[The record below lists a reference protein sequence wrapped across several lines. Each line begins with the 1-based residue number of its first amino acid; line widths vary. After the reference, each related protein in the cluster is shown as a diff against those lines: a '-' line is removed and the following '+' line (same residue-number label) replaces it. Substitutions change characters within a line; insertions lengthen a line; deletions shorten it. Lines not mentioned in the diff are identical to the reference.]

1 MTHGVVDSMPSDPL
15 ELAMDTP
22 AVSPEPQPQAPSAVP
37 PAPPAATTPYP
48 AGSLYP
54 AGPSAPAAPPHNVLA
69 WVSLGLGAAF
79 ILFGTIA
86 SIAAV
91 ICGHIAQGQIRDRG
105 EQGANA
111 ARWGLILGYAGIALT
126 VLAVIA
132 LVIFLVIAF
141 GVAGVANQQL

>member
-1 MTHGVVDSMPSDPL
+1 M
-15 ELAMDTP
+15 ELAMDP
-22 AVSPEPQPQAPSAVP
+22 AVSPEPQPQALPAAP

-48 AGSLYP
+48 TGAVYP
-54 AGPSAPAAPPHNVLA
+54 AGTVYPSGAVYPVGTPAPGPAAPPHNVLA

-79 ILFGTIA
+79 ILFGTVA

-141 GVAGVANQQL
+141 GVAGVADQRL